1 MERLKWK
8 TFIFQKREIFGRF
21 IVAAA
26 MAFGF
31 AACGDDGGGGAVPIP
46 IGYGIT
52 GSCSDIGCQQ
62 VSNSPMQ
69 LAQFTASNV
78 RQAVQLNVALHGS
91 RNILMSQSTP
101 MNTPYASYHGPVTAT
116 GQFIATTPLVDMS
129 GRCQIP
135 PGSYQITTNNIA
147 GMLGSPVGGNLEL
160 PDLLLIPGNIRI
172 QITQG
177 IMYNGGTK
185 LMGILRI
192 LSANGMQCDPY
203 FTDNL
208 Y

>member
-1 MERLKWK
+1 MERLNWK
-8 TFIFQKREIFGRF
+8 TFIFQKRELFGRF

-26 MAFGF
+26 LAFGF
-31 AACGDDGGGGAVPIP
+31 AACGDDGGGGAPIVPV
-46 IGYGIT
+46 GYGLT
-52 GSCSDIGCQQ
+52 GSCSDQGCME
-62 VSNSPMQ
+62 VNNSPMQ

-78 RQAVQLNVALHGS
+78 RQAVQMNVALHGN
-91 RNILMSQSTP
+91 RNRLMSQSTP
-101 MNTPYASYHGPVTAT
+101 LNTPYASYYGPVAAT

-135 PGSYQITTNNIA
+135 PGSYQITTNVA
-147 GMLGSPVGGNLEL
+147 GILGSPVGGNLEL
-160 PDLLLIPGNIRI
+160 PDLILIPGYIRI

-177 IMYNGGTK
+177 IMYSGGTK

-192 LSANGMQCDPY
+192 VSANGVQCDPY